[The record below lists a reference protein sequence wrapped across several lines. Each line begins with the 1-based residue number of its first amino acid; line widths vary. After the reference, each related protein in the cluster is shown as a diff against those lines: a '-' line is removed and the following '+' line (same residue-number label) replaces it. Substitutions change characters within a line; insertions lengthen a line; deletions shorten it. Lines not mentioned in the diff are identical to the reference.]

1 MDRYGGALRVRRE
14 QAGYRS
20 QSDLARAVR
29 ALAAEGD
36 LPAGLKPFSQQWL
49 SRLEEDTDGSVL
61 LSARA
66 QQLRALAYMLGW
78 TGTEFEAAVGVPVG
92 TVPGLAGQLEPGPG
106 ELGPGEPEVGSAAA
120 QGWSVAAGERPVPAS
135 LLEAAEVFGAR
146 PEFAEL
152 REPRWLH
159 FLTGLHHRRTP
170 QTAGEWLALFLDLRE
185 RFDPPPPGAEAAW
198 TP

>member
-1 MDRYGGALRVRRE
+1 MDRYGEALRRRRE
-14 QAGYRS
+14 HAGYRS

-29 ALAAEGD
+29 ALHTAGD

-49 SRLEEDTDGSVL
+49 SRLEEDTEGHIL

-78 TGTEFEAAVGVPVG
+78 SGTEFEAAVGVPVG
-92 TVPGLAGQLEPGPG
+92 TVPGQGEAEPGG
-106 ELGPGEPEVGSAAA
+106 AAA
-120 QGWSVAAGERPVPAS
+120 QGWKVSGEQRPVPTA
-135 LLEAAEVFGAR
+135 LLEAAEVFGVR

-152 REPRWLH
+152 REERWLH
-159 FLTGLHHRRTP
+159 FLTSLHHRRTP

-185 RFDPPPPGAEAAW
+185 RFDPPPPGAEAPW